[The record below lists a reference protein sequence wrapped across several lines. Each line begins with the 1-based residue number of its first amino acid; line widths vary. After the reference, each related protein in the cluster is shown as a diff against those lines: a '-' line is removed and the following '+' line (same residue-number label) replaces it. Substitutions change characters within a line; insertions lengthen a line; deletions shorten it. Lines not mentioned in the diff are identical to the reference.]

1 MNHTW
6 DKYFDTT
13 SECWTKLQAL
23 YTANEHFPKTVVKG
37 RNLHHKFLRS
47 WSKKEGEPKDDD
59 DDNLVSLSEG
69 DHFLAH
75 FYIWKSAKK
84 GYRASAALAIRMMYR
99 KSLKYITAEIAE
111 DIAKVWEHKEY
122 TLTEETKEKIS
133 AANKGRKHSEEQR
146 RKISNANKGRT
157 SNRKGKH
164 LSEEQKQKI
173 SNALKGKTM
182 SEEAK
187 RKISEVKKV
196 YWANHKGKTMPEE
209 VKKKLSNSL
218 KGRKFSEETKR
229 KMSEARKAYWTKKV
243 LSKMVELNS

>member
-23 YTANEHFPKTVVKG
+23 YAANEHFPKEVVKG

-47 WSKKEGEPKDDD
+47 WSKKDGDNIDND
-59 DDNLVSLSEG
+59 NDNLVSLSEG

-84 GYRASAALAIRMMYR
+84 GYRASAALSIRLMYR

-122 TLTEETKEKIS
+122 TPTEETKKKIS
-133 AANKGRKHSEEQR
+133 EALKGKKPSDEAKRKMSAAHKGC
-146 RKISNANKGRT
+146 T
-157 SNRKGKH
+157 SNRKGKP
-164 LSEEQKQKI
+164 LSEE
-173 SNALKGKTM
+173 
-182 SEEAK
+182 
-187 RKISEVKKV
+187 R
-196 YWANHKGKTMPEE
+196 
-209 VKKKLSNSL
+209 
-218 KGRKFSEETKR
+218 RR
-229 KMSEARKAYWTKKV
+229 KMSEARKAYWAKRRGENEK
-243 LSKMVELNS
+243 

>member
-1 MNHTW
+1 MKHTW
-6 DKYFDTT
+6 DKCFDTT

-23 YTANEHFPKTVVKG
+23 YAANEHFPKEVVKG

-47 WSKKEGEPKDDD
+47 WSKKEKEAQDDD

-75 FYIWKSAKK
+75 FYIWKSTKK
-84 GYRASAALAIRMMYR
+84 GYRASAALAVRMMYR

-122 TLTEETKEKIS
+122 THSEETRQKLSVANKGHASPNKGKPMSEETK
-133 AANKGRKHSEEQR
+133 
-146 RKISNANKGRT
+146 RKISEAE
-157 SNRKGKH
+157 KGK
-164 LSEEQKQKI
+164 K
-173 SNALKGKTM
+173 M

-187 RKISEVKKV
+187 LKISTALKGKKLGEFSEEHKRKLSAARKERKISDETKL
-196 YWANHKGKTMPEE
+196 
-209 VKKKLSNSL
+209 KLSNAL

-229 KMSEARKAYWTKKV
+229 KMSEARKAYWAKK
-243 LSKMVELNS
+243 KD